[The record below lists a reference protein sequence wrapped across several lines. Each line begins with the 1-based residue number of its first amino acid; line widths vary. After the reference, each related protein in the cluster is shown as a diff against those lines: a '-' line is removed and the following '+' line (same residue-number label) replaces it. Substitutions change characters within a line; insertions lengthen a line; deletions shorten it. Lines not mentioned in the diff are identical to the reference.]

1 MSLSLIT
8 AGSILICPDLRLRQ
22 SPSSLT
28 ISSSRSLSLSSS
40 SHREISSRLIKVTA
54 MERTAETISGGVPNN
69 TMKLLF
75 VEMGVGYDQ
84 HGYGL
89 IQFFNFLLSKHRDRC
104 EIWMFKNGETGRT
117 WHLRRWRLVRM
128 QFLPIRFLLLEE
140 VSFLLSISIVPKLI
154 YNYSSLKNENVSLA
168 IPIETQLAFVWKY
181 SVCVCFLF
189 LICVWHWMLC
199 VEGSIPG
206 VSFGEMKLQIKL
218 GVPRSLHHQLDLDK
232 VKSIFP

>member
-1 MSLSLIT
+1 MKLNSIMSLSLIT

-89 IQFFNFLLSKHRDRC
+89 IQFF
-104 EIWMFKNGETGRT
+104 
-117 WHLRRWRLVRM
+117 
-128 QFLPIRFLLLEE
+128 
-140 VSFLLSISIVPKLI
+140 SFS
-154 YNYSSLKNENVSLA
+154 YSQN
-168 IPIETQLAFVWKY
+168 IETDVRFECSKMVKQAGRD
-181 SVCVCFLF
+181 
-189 LICVWHWMLC
+189 ICGD
-199 VEGSIPG
+199 EG
-206 VSFGEMKLQIKL
+206 L
-218 GVPRSLHHQLDLDK
+218 
-232 VKSIFP
+232 